1 MNRELPDVQAGF
13 RKGRGT
19 RDQIANIHWIMEKA
33 REFQKNIYFCFIDN
47 AKAFD
52 GVDHNKLWKILKEIV
67 DENPFLGK
75 FYEDID
81 EWSFQTEMFFLCN
94 RYKQLEDINI
104 KYLNQRKPVV
114 ADYHIFKNVIFAS
127 RTLKDSQY
135 DKYMQIY
142 RILTQDMPVPNVIV
156 YLTASLETLQ
166 KRIAMRGRE
175 FEKNMDPN
183 YLLQLTKDYETAMDA
198 FKKDHPDIPVL
209 KFNGDDMDFVKN
221 PDDLN
226 VILSA
231 LQNTLLKESK

>member
-1 MNRELPDVQAGF
+1 MTGVP
-13 RKGRGT
+13 
-19 RDQIANIHWIMEKA
+19 
-33 REFQKNIYFCFIDN
+33 FITVEGPIGVGKTSL
-47 AKAFD
+47 AKEIST
-52 GVDHNKLWKILKEIV
+52 HMQLHLLKEIV

-166 KRIAMRGRE
+166 KRIEMRGRE

>member
-1 MNRELPDVQAGF
+1 MTGVP
-13 RKGRGT
+13 
-19 RDQIANIHWIMEKA
+19 
-33 REFQKNIYFCFIDN
+33 FITVEGPIGVGKTSL
-47 AKAFD
+47 AKEIST
-52 GVDHNKLWKILKEIV
+52 HMQLHLLKEIV

-135 DKYMQIY
+135 DKYMQVY

-198 FKKDHPDIPVL
+198 FKKDHPNIPVL

>member
-1 MNRELPDVQAGF
+1 MTGVP
-13 RKGRGT
+13 
-19 RDQIANIHWIMEKA
+19 
-33 REFQKNIYFCFIDN
+33 FITVEGPIGVGKTSL
-47 AKAFD
+47 AKEIST
-52 GVDHNKLWKILKEIV
+52 HMQLHLLKEIV

-142 RILTQDMPVPNVIV
+142 RILTQDMPVPNIIV

-166 KRIAMRGRE
+166 RRIAMRGRE

>member
-1 MNRELPDVQAGF
+1 MTGVP
-13 RKGRGT
+13 
-19 RDQIANIHWIMEKA
+19 
-33 REFQKNIYFCFIDN
+33 FITVEGPIGVGKTSL
-47 AKAFD
+47 AKEIST
-52 GVDHNKLWKILKEIV
+52 HMQLHLLKEIV

-114 ADYHIFKNVIFAS
+114 ADYHIFKNLIFAS

-198 FKKDHPDIPVL
+198 FKKDHPEIPVL
-209 KFNGDDMDFVKN
+209 KFNGDDMDFVKS

>member
-1 MNRELPDVQAGF
+1 MTGVP
-13 RKGRGT
+13 
-19 RDQIANIHWIMEKA
+19 
-33 REFQKNIYFCFIDN
+33 FITVEGPIGVGKTSL
-47 AKAFD
+47 AKEIST
-52 GVDHNKLWKILKEIV
+52 HMQLHLLKEIV

-104 KYLNQRKPVV
+104 KYLNKRKPVV
-114 ADYHIFKNVIFAS
+114 ADYHIFKNLIFAS

-198 FKKDHPDIPVL
+198 FKKDHPEIPVL

>member
-1 MNRELPDVQAGF
+1 MTGVPFITVEGPIGVGKTSLAKELSTHMQL
-13 RKGRGT
+13 
-19 RDQIANIHWIMEKA
+19 H
-33 REFQKNIYFCFIDN
+33 
-47 AKAFD
+47 
-52 GVDHNKLWKILKEIV
+52 LLKEIV

-114 ADYHIFKNVIFAS
+114 ADYHIFKNLIFAS
-127 RTLKDSQY
+127 RTLKDAQY

-198 FKKDHPDIPVL
+198 FKKDHPNIPVL
-209 KFNGDDMDFVKN
+209 KFNGDDMDFVRN

>member
-1 MNRELPDVQAGF
+1 MTGVP
-13 RKGRGT
+13 
-19 RDQIANIHWIMEKA
+19 
-33 REFQKNIYFCFIDN
+33 FITVEGPIGVGKTSL
-47 AKAFD
+47 AKEIST
-52 GVDHNKLWKILKEIV
+52 HMQLHLLKEIV

-135 DKYMQIY
+135 DKYLQIY

>member
-1 MNRELPDVQAGF
+1 MTGVP
-13 RKGRGT
+13 
-19 RDQIANIHWIMEKA
+19 
-33 REFQKNIYFCFIDN
+33 FITVEGPIGVGKTSL
-47 AKAFD
+47 AKEIST
-52 GVDHNKLWKILKEIV
+52 HMQLHLLKEIV

-114 ADYHIFKNVIFAS
+114 ADYHIFKNLIFAS

-142 RILTQDMPVPNVIV
+142 HILTQDMPVPNVIV

-221 PDDLN
+221 PLHEEN
-226 VILSA
+226 MLRYQCLWFKIE
-231 LQNTLLKESK
+231 TGYT

>member
-1 MNRELPDVQAGF
+1 MTGVP
-13 RKGRGT
+13 
-19 RDQIANIHWIMEKA
+19 
-33 REFQKNIYFCFIDN
+33 FITVEGPIGVGKTSL
-47 AKAFD
+47 AKEIST
-52 GVDHNKLWKILKEIV
+52 HMQLHLLKEIV

-75 FYEDID
+75 FYENIE

-114 ADYHIFKNVIFAS
+114 ADYHIFKNLIFAS
-127 RTLKDSQY
+127 RTLKDTQY

-209 KFNGDDMDFVKN
+209 KFNGDNMDFMKN
-221 PDDLN
+221 SDDLN
-226 VILSA
+226 IILST
-231 LQNTLLKESK
+231 LKNTLSKGTK

>member
-1 MNRELPDVQAGF
+1 MTGVP
-13 RKGRGT
+13 
-19 RDQIANIHWIMEKA
+19 
-33 REFQKNIYFCFIDN
+33 FITVEGPIGVGKTSL
-47 AKAFD
+47 AKEIST
-52 GVDHNKLWKILKEIV
+52 HMQLHLLKEIV

-114 ADYHIFKNVIFAS
+114 ADYHIFKNLIFAS

-156 YLTASLETLQ
+156 YLTASLETMQ

-198 FKKDHPDIPVL
+198 FKKDHPEIPVL